1 MVATGL
7 GVVTSGSF
15 RPARNARLRL
25 SPFGS
30 VLNNENGTE
39 LQRAPNAA
47 SAPVLLAERDRR
59 RE

>member
-15 RPARNARLRL
+15 LPARNDRLRF

-30 VLNNENGTE
+30 VLNEDGTE